1 MTWTTF
7 TPKKKLASEEQPSYS
22 ICLRAASELTD
33 EELEQCLGLI
43 EQSSKADYSRSRN
56 GWNPKA
62 KKKEMKLLDLKY
74 LLVRE
79 ETEDE
84 RRARERRREKSSD
97 GFKVM
102 KSGNLKKVTMSKSEC
117 SCCGPKKPTIL
128 QSEKDKMKKE
138 NPSPPRSPAT
148 QKLIDEGPL
157 PDVPISPGFDK
168 SQRGEQTL
176 ADTKAIKSGMHSP
189 QRYPAGE
196 GPILAFLSMM
206 PTVEDGTD
214 VLYLYEIH
222 LSPQLRGSGLGSF
235 LMSRFEGAA
244 EAIHGVE
251 KTMLTVFTSNEKA
264 VEFYQKRGYEVDPF
278 SPEPRKTRSGRGE
291 EGGYVILSKTVPKGE
306 EEFKESCICDS
317 SSTAETLRKLR
328 R

>member
-1 MTWTTF
+1 MAWTTF

-43 EQSSKADYSRSRN
+43 EQSSKADYSRSKT

-74 LLVRE
+74 LLVRA

-84 RRARERRREKSSD
+84 KGARERRGEKFGDDFDADKLKDDQVD
-97 GFKVM
+97 GFEVM
-102 KSGNLKKVTMSKSEC
+102 ESGNLKKVKMSKSEC
-117 SCCGPKKPTIL
+117 
-128 QSEKDKMKKE
+128 KE
-138 NPSPPRSPAT
+138 NPPPPPPPAT
-148 QKLIDEGPL
+148 QKFIDEGPP
-157 PDVPISPGFDK
+157 PDVPNSRAVDK
-168 SQRGEQTL
+168 SQRRKQYL
-176 ADTKAIKSGMHSP
+176 AHTKTIKSETQSS

-196 GPILAFLSMM
+196 GPVLAFLSMM

-235 LMSRFEGAA
+235 LMSTFEGAA
-244 EAIHGVE
+244 EAINGVE
-251 KTMLTVFTSNEKA
+251 KTMLTVFTSNQKA
-264 VEFYQKRGYEVDPF
+264 VEFYTKRGYEVDPF
-278 SPEPRKTRSGRGE
+278 SPEPRKTRSGREE
-291 EGGYVILSKTVPKGE
+291 EGGYVILSRTTPKGE
-306 EEFKESCICDS
+306 EEFKESYIGDC
-317 SSTAETLRKLR
+317 SSTADTSRKPR